1 VGGRRG
7 VGAGVVSALL
17 FLLFAVVVSA
27 LGSAVLVLR
36 QRKPT
41 GSRSSIDAF
50 RREMEALAPPDQ
62 RRPSRR

>member
-1 VGGRRG
+1 M
-7 VGAGVVSALL
+7 SALV

-27 LGSAVLVLR
+27 IGSAVLVLR

-41 GSRSSIDAF
+41 GVNSSVDAF
-50 RREMEALAPPDQ
+50 RAEMEALAPRRDE

>member
-1 VGGRRG
+1 M
-7 VGAGVVSALL
+7 SALA
-17 FLLFAVVVSA
+17 FLLFAVLVSA
-27 LGSAVLVLR
+27 IGSAVLVLR
-36 QRKPT
+36 QRKPM